1 MPKRSTATVREQPV
15 AAVASASGTFHV
27 RSETFTLDTHARL
40 EIQDLTERVMAI
52 VRALEVKEGLAH
64 VFSMHTTCTLVI
76 NEHQKA
82 LLEDMTAYLQAAV
95 DAKASWLH
103 NDPRLSDCDR
113 QNADAHLRALLL
125 GHSVTLQVH
134 AGEVVL
140 GQWQR
145 ILCAELDGPRTRT
158 IRVSVMGIS

>member
-1 MPKRSTATVREQPV
+1 MPRRSTATVRAQPV
-15 AAVASASGTFHV
+15 AAAASASGTFHV
-27 RSETFTLDTHARL
+27 RSETFTIDTHARL

-52 VRALEVKEGLAH
+52 VRALDVQEGLAH
-64 VFSMHTTCTLVI
+64 VFSMHTTCTLFI
-76 NEHQKA
+76 NEHQQA
-82 LLEDMTAYLQAAV
+82 LLEDMTAFLQAAV
-95 DAKASWLH
+95 DAEAPWMH
-103 NDPRLSDCDR
+103 NDPRHSDCDR

-145 ILCAELDGPRTRT
+145 VLWPSSTAHGRARL
-158 IRVSVMGIS
+158 RVSVMGIS